1 MEQVLIKS
9 GNECAALAVLHS
21 GISVAYSYP
30 GTPSTEIMADLIKNM
45 TNVKWNANEKTAL
58 EAALGVSYVGGRSFV
73 SMKHVGLNVA
83 ADPFLSGA
91 NMNINGGIVIVVA
104 DDPGMHS
111 SQNEQDTRYYA
122 DFART
127 LCLEP
132 STVQE
137 TYDMIR
143 DGFELSEK
151 FHKIVVVRM
160 CTRLSH
166 SKGKVVLRDGVNKK
180 LLPPVDFKGWNSVP
194 NFSRKNWTR
203 TVETFPAI
211 LANSENSEY
220 NYVENMG
227 AKKGVITT
235 GLGVQYFKELNLDM
249 PHFHIGCYPIPE
261 NRLEAFLQTLNEVYI
276 IEEGYPYVERFVRG
290 IISTGIKIYGKLDN
304 TFNQIG
310 ELTPDIVAK
319 VFGVENNNEPLD
331 LSIDDLP
338 PRPPQLCKGCPH
350 ADTYTM
356 VKEVFNKYPDLVIN
370 ADIGCYSL
378 GALPPFSLPITL
390 VDMGAAIPM
399 AKGAADCGKKSIA
412 IIGDSTFIHSG
423 LTGVVDCVNNS
434 TPTTIIVLDNSVTA
448 MTGGQPQILPSENLP
463 QIVEA
468 IGVEKEHIHTI
479 IPLPNNLENN
489 VKVLEEEIN
498 YNGVSVIFS
507 KRECIEALRK
517 AAKQKKGQ

>member
-21 GISVAYSYP
+21 GVSVAYSYP

-45 TNVKWNANEKTAL
+45 SNVKWNANEKTAL
-58 EAALGVSYVGGRSFV
+58 EAALGVSYVGGRAFV

-91 NMNINGGIVIVVA
+91 NMRITGGLVIVVA

-127 LCLEP
+127 ICLEP

-166 SKGKVVLRDGVNKK
+166 SKGKVVLKDKVERTM
-180 LLPPVDFKGWNSVP
+180 LQQADFKGWNSVP
-194 NFSRKNWTR
+194 NFSRNNWKY
-203 TVETFPAI
+203 VVDNFHEV
-211 LANSENSEY
+211 LANSESSDY
-220 NYVENMG
+220 NYSENMG

-235 GLGVQYFKELNLDM
+235 GLAKEYFLELGLNM

-261 NRLEAFLQTLNEVYI
+261 NRLSAFLQTLNEVYV
-276 IEEGYPYVERFVRG
+276 IEEGYPYAERFIRG
-290 IISTGIKIYGKLDN
+290 IIPTGVTVYGKLDK
-304 TFNQIG
+304 TFNDTG
-310 ELTPDIVAK
+310 ELTPDIIGK
-319 VFGVENNNEPLD
+319 VFAVENNKEPLD
-331 LSIDDLP
+331 LKIEELP

-356 VKEVFNKYPDLVIN
+356 VKEVFKKYPDLVIN

-390 VDMGAAIPM
+390 VNMGAAIPM
-399 AKGAADCGKKSIA
+399 AKGAADCGKKSIS

-448 MTGGQPQILPSENLP
+448 MTGGQPQILPSETLP
-463 QIVEA
+463 KIVEA

-489 VKVLEEEIN
+489 IKILEGELN
-498 YNGVSVIFS
+498 YNGVSVIFA